1 MTQYIQ
7 IHFKSILYRG
17 YSYKSKMSDLVSE
30 ALQVSTEEEN
40 VVTEEVDTVL
50 ICWEEWAL
58 AMEEHFNAL
67 DKFRNNPKANQFK

>member
-1 MTQYIQ
+1 
-7 IHFKSILYRG
+7 
-17 YSYKSKMSDLVSE
+17 MSELVSE
-30 ALQVSTEEEN
+30 ALQVSTESETD
-40 VVTEEVDTVL
+40 VVTEEVDSVL